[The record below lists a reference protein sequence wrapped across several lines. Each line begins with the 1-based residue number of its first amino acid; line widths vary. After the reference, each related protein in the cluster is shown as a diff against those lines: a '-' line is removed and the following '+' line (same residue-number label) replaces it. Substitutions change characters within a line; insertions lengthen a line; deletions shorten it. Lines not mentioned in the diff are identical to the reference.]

1 MIVVAIIAILAAFLA
16 PSVSK
21 YMHRSKGQS
30 AARSV
35 VNTLR
40 GAQNQALSRG
50 EVVLATV
57 STRDASGMNGSGGRI
72 ELFLTDNRSSDE
84 CDVSSDEDFRETT
97 NPDCF
102 ARTCSQAQNMDTVSV
117 HTVDFGDSH
126 PDMMILDTD
135 PGPTSGQLTF
145 CFSPS
150 GQVLGE
156 GGQSLEPTG
165 EDCDGTNARIF
176 VRENSDATDLSA
188 NPVFGSP
195 NLIKCTDV
203 SDGSNDAKKL
213 RQQQKDGRDVAN
225 FYAIYVSYNG
235 AISLRQ

>member
-35 VNTLR
+35 VSALR

-57 STRDASGMNGSGGRI
+57 STRDASGMNGSGGEI
-72 ELFLTDNRSSDE
+72 ELFLTDNRSADE
-84 CDVSSDEDFRETT
+84 CDVSSDEDFRKTT

-102 ARTCSQAQNMDTVSV
+102 ARTCAQAQNMDTVSV
-117 HTVDFGDSH
+117 HTVDFGASH

-135 PGPTSGQLTF
+135 PAPSSGQFTF
-145 CFSPS
+145 CFSPG

-176 VRENSDATDLSA
+176 VRESSDDADLTS
-188 NPVFGSP
+188 NPVYGSP
-195 NLIKCTDV
+195 NLTKCTDV
-203 SDGSNDAKKL
+203 SGGSDDDQKM